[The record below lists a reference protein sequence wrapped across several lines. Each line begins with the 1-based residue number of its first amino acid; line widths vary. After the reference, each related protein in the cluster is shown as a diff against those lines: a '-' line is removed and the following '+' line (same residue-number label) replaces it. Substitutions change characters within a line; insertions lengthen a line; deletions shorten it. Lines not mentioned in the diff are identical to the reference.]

1 MNRTSVAVVPSPA
14 VTAAPLYEVEEY
26 LAALIETAELVP
38 PEQEEEFRLELEASL
53 ATAIDKR
60 DRVGQFMSHLEQQVD
75 FAKLEIERL
84 RRRRSL
90 YELALERIQKYVIGT
105 IEHLGRDPRGRFRR
119 LEGRTVTFSV
129 RECPPSVD
137 VSDES
142 LVPDRYRILTLKLP
156 AVVWGE
162 LLDSLEADRRAVV
175 LAQVRTPEITIDKR
189 PLKLAMESGV
199 EVPGALLITGKHS
212 LTRS

>member
-1 MNRTSVAVVPSPA
+1 MNQKTLAVVPSPA

-26 LAALIETAELVP
+26 LAALIETAELVS

-75 FAKLEIERL
+75 FAKFEIERL
-84 RRRRSL
+84 RRRRSV

-105 IEHLGRDPRGRFRR
+105 IEHLGRDQRGKFRR

-129 RECPPSVD
+129 RECPQSVD

-162 LLDSLEADRRAVV
+162 LLDSLEADRRAV
-175 LAQVRTPEITIDKR
+175 
-189 PLKLAMESGV
+189 S
-199 EVPGALLITGKHS
+199 S
-212 LTRS
+212 LR